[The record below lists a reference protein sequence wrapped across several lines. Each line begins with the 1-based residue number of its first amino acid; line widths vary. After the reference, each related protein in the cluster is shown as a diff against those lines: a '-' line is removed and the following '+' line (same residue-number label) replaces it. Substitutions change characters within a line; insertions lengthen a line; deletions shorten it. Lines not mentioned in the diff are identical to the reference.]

1 MSASAESMA
10 QRFGSGQSVRRV
22 EDDSLLLG
30 QGQFTDD
37 FRLPGE
43 AALVFLRS
51 PHAAAVIRSIDTS
64 AAKQSEGVLAVLTGA
79 ELRDAGVKVMPG
91 VAMFKRPDGSDAV
104 SAPRWPLAIDR
115 VYSVGEAV
123 CAVVA
128 ESGIAARD
136 AIDLIEID
144 FDPQPAVTTIEAAL
158 ADGAPRVVPDS
169 PDNVSA
175 ETRYGDAKAAAA
187 AFEQA
192 AHVVAIDIVN
202 QRLAPASIE
211 PRTVLAYP
219 DDKDG
224 RLTLRVST
232 QMPTAVRD
240 GIASGVIGGKPE
252 DVRVVVADVGGGFGM
267 KTGIYPEDAVVAYA
281 ARTLKRPVKWVAE
294 RSEEMLSAVHGRDLE
309 SRAELALDKDGK
321 VLALRVRSY
330 GNIGATAIMTGA
342 AIDLLIGPWVITSI
356 YDIPL
361 IDLHLTAVLTNTA
374 AIGAYR
380 GAGRP
385 ESIFLIERLMD
396 EAATAVGMDRTE
408 VRRRNMIKPS
418 QMPYKNPM
426 DQTYDSGAFESVMDQ
441 ARAFADWKGFDARA
455 AKSKAQGRLR
465 GIGIA
470 TFLEWTGGNALE
482 EKVKVTVA
490 ADGAIEIIS
499 ATQQMGQGL
508 VTTYKQL
515 AVDVFGVPMDK
526 IRIVQGDTDQANG
539 FGSAGS
545 RSLFTGGAAVK
556 RTSEQV
562 IDQAKSLAGDA
573 LEVSADDV
581 EYRDAVFTV
590 AGTDRSIGLFE
601 LAAKQQSRSII
612 VESATSAQAPSW
624 PNGCHVCEVEIDPET
639 GDVKV
644 VAYAS
649 VNDVGRVVNPMI
661 VRGQLEGGAVQGLGQ
676 ALCEVVTYDPESGQL
691 LTGSFMDYAIP
702 RADIVHGPIRTQLD
716 QSTPCK
722 TNLLG
727 VKGVGELGTI
737 GATPAAFSAVRDALI
752 RAGKGEAAKSL
763 QMPLLAGK
771 VWSVLNA

>member
-1 MSASAESMA
+1 MSATVESMA

-30 QGQFTDD
+30 HGQFTDD
-37 FRLPGE
+37 FHLPSE

-51 PHAAAVIRSIDTS
+51 PHAAAVIRSIDTT
-64 AAKQSEGVLAVLTGA
+64 AARQAPGVIAVLTGA

-91 VAMFKRPDGSDAV
+91 VAMFTRPDGSPAI

-123 CAVVA
+123 CAVIA
-128 ESGIAARD
+128 ESTLAARD
-136 AIDLIEID
+136 AIDLIEVD
-144 FDPQPAVTTIEAAL
+144 YDPQPAVTTIAEAL
-158 ADGAPRVVPDS
+158 ADGAPRVIPGA

-175 ETRYGDAKAAAA
+175 ETRYGDAKAVAA
-187 AFEQA
+187 AFDRA
-192 AHVVAIDIVN
+192 ARTVAIDIVN

-219 DDKDG
+219 DEKDG

-240 GIASGVIGGKPE
+240 GVASGVIGGKPE
-252 DVRVVVADVGGGFGM
+252 EVRVVVADVGGGFGM
-267 KTGIYPEDAVVAYA
+267 KTGIYPEDTVVAHA
-281 ARTLKRPVKWVAE
+281 ARSLKRPVKWVAE
-294 RSEEMLSAVHGRDLE
+294 RSEEMLSAVHGRDVE

-321 VLALRVRSY
+321 VLALRVRSH
-330 GNIGATAIMTGA
+330 GNIGGAALMVGA

-361 IDLHLTAVLTNTA
+361 IDLHLTAVLTNTN

-396 EAATAVGMDRTE
+396 EAATALGMDRTE

-418 QMPYKNPM
+418 QMPYKNAM
-426 DQTYDSGAFESVMDQ
+426 DQTYDSGSFESIMDQ
-441 ARAFADWKGFDARA
+441 GLAFADWNGFEARA
-455 AKSKAQGRLR
+455 ARSKAAGKLR
-465 GIGIA
+465 GLGIA

-526 IRIVQGDTDQANG
+526 IRIIQGDTDQATG

-545 RSLFTGGAAVK
+545 RSLFTGGSAVK
-556 RTSEQV
+556 RTSEEV
-562 IDQAKSLAGDA
+562 IDKAKDLAGEA
-573 LEVSADDV
+573 LEVPAADI
-581 EYRDAVFTV
+581 EYRDARFTV

-601 LAAKQQSRSII
+601 LAAKQPGETIV

-624 PNGCHVCEVEIDPET
+624 PNACHVCEVEIDPET
-639 GDVKV
+639 GGVQV
-644 VAYAS
+644 VDYSS

-676 ALCEVVTYDPESGQL
+676 ALCEAVAYDSESGQL

-702 RADIVHGPIRTQLD
+702 RADIVHGPIRTELD
-716 QSTPCK
+716 QSIPCK

-752 RAGKGEAAKSL
+752 RAGKAEAARSL
-763 QMPLLAGK
+763 QMPLSPQRIWQALHG
-771 VWSVLNA
+771 